1 MAFIIYLF
9 LWHWSTLPSY
19 TIAQLIQIYQRKL
32 VRSPFESFIFAVS
45 YTIYILQQS
54 IYICIS
60 CMLSL
65 LRGLL
70 FFKIPKCF
78 YAFLSIF
85 QIVYPP
91 SLDSKT
97 QFSFIYA
104 RKQIKNKLP
113 YILYGAVFFLY
124 HMPMFFVS
132 DICANIIF
140 NIFQALFEMSSSC
153 LFMIFELT
161 AIWR

>member
-1 MAFIIYLF
+1 
-9 LWHWSTLPSY
+9 
-19 TIAQLIQIYQRKL
+19 
-32 VRSPFESFIFAVS
+32 
-45 YTIYILQQS
+45 
-54 IYICIS
+54 
-60 CMLSL
+60 MLSL
-65 LRGLL
+65 VCGLL

-140 NIFQALFEMSSSC
+140 NIF
-153 LFMIFELT
+153 
-161 AIWR
+161 